1 MIVLRNF
8 EPKDLSRVYDIERK
22 SFKDPYHV
30 LFLMNLYDLY
40 PEGFFVAERYGVVV
54 GYAISRQEGA
64 GGHVLA
70 IAVDPMERR
79 KGIGNALMRRVLDHF
94 IGLGLSDVWLEVRVS
109 NSNAIKFYKD
119 LGFVE
124 KRIMVGYYSDGEDAV
139 ILEKKLPDGGELT

>member
-1 MIVLRNF
+1 MIVIRNF

-64 GGHVLA
+64 SGHVLA

-79 KGIGNALMRRVLDHF
+79 KGIGNTLMRRVLDHF
-94 IGLGLSDVWLEVRVS
+94 ISLSLSDVWLEVRVS
-109 NSNAIKFYKD
+109 NSNAIRFYKD